1 MKKIAALAVAV
12 LMLTGCASARTA
24 PAPQRSVEAAE
35 SSAVVVPSVVG
46 NDGKTA
52 KNALESAGLD
62 VEFDAG
68 EESVWAASNW
78 TVNEQVPAAGESVPD
93 GSTVTL
99 KVSKPEAVAP
109 APNPNDLTP
118 SGLSFTYAITACDM
132 NGESQS
138 PYGWNADFLLDGTH
152 TVVGDTIVLKAGVS
166 ITNAYNAEGRFTVD
180 CTVSGTNDAPVIDS
194 FLVY

>member
-12 LMLTGCASARTA
+12 LMLTGCASAAKTD
-24 PAPQRSVEAAE
+24 PAPSRSVEAAE
-35 SSAVVVPSVVG
+35 SSAVVVPAVVG

-52 KNALESAGLD
+52 KNSLKAAGLD
-62 VEFDAG
+62 VKFDAG

-78 TVNEQVPAAGESVPD
+78 TVDEQMPAAGESVAK
-93 GSTVTL
+93 GSIVTL
-99 KVSKPEAVAP
+99 KVSKPQVAAP
-109 APNPNDLTP
+109 APNPNDVTP
-118 SGLSFTYAITACDM
+118 SGLDGKA
-132 NGESQS
+132 QS

-152 TVVGDTIVLKAGVS
+152 TVAGDTIVLKAGVS

-180 CTVSGTNDAPVIDS
+180 CTVSGTNEAPVIDS